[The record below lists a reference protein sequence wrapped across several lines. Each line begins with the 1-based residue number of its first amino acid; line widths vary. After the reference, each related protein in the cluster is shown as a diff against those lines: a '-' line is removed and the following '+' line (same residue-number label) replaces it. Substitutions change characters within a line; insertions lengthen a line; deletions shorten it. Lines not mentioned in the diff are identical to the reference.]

1 MTKDFIEIYKK
12 YAPDEY
18 CNQLIDLF
26 EKTIKGKDDVSLYL
40 YNTKFRTDYQIALD
54 KIENEPIFSTQTNSI
69 LDRASTEYRNK
80 YIISLGELAYT
91 SWRIKLQKTP
101 IGGGFHNWHSEAMGG
116 TQYYDRILVWI
127 IYLNDMPEGEGE
139 TEFINY
145 HKKIRPSKGDVLIFP
160 AFFTHTHRGN
170 PPLTTEKYIATGWWH
185 LTT

>member
-18 CNQLIDLF
+18 CNKVIDLF
-26 EKTIKGKDDVSLYL
+26 ERTIKGKDDESLYL
-40 YNTKFRTDYQIALD
+40 CNNQFRKDYQIALD
-54 KIENEPIFSTQTNSI
+54 KIEHDLILTKETNSI
-69 LDRASTEYRNK
+69 LDRASMEYRNK
-80 YIISLGELAYT
+80 YITSLGDFTYT

-101 IGGGFHNWHSEAMGG
+101 IGGGYHIWHSESAGKD
-116 TQYYDRILVWI
+116 YNRILVWTI
-127 IYLNDMPEGEGE
+127 FLNDMPEGEGE

-145 HKKIRPSKGDVLIFP
+145 PKKIRPSKGDVLVFP
-160 AFFTHTHRGN
+160 AYFTHTHRGN